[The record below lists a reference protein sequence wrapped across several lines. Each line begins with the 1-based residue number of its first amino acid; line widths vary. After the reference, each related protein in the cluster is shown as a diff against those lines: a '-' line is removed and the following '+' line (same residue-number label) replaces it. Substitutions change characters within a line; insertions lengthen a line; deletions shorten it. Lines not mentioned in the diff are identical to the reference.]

1 MPTWPFWCQFCQLR
15 THFYKHPP
23 ASVGLAL
30 SPAHE
35 EAPALLHS
43 PPQGPRPLRGAPGTP
58 GTPGRRGRAPVL
70 WGAGP
75 PLGHVRRRARDPPRQ
90 KPWQRPVPAG
100 AARPSF
106 CEVRPGLRCRQR
118 KWSGSGPRGHAA
130 SRGLAARPGVPTP
143 RVTWWCLRGKK
154 MRENHKISPGG
165 VAFLPH
171 GCLLVLFSTREAMVK
186 DDARWP
192 RASVSQD
199 TTRMGEE
206 KNKEKKKR
214 KELNP
219 KLVKQH
225 VLIGDE
231 TPQVECH
238 QV

>member
-1 MPTWPFWCQFCQLR
+1 MER
-15 THFYKHPP
+15 VRP
-23 ASVGLAL
+23 A
-30 SPAHE
+30 
-35 EAPALLHS
+35 
-43 PPQGPRPLRGAPGTP
+43 GPRHVQGA
-58 GTPGRRGRAPVL
+58 RRPP
-70 WGAGP
+70 WGAHAE
-75 PLGHVRRRARDPPRQ
+75 GHLV
-90 KPWQRPVPAG
+90 V
-100 AARPSF
+100 F
-106 CEVRPGLRCRQR
+106 E
-118 KWSGSGPRGHAA
+118 
-130 SRGLAARPGVPTP
+130 
-143 RVTWWCLRGKK
+143 GKK